1 MGYDDALRDGVR
13 ISARHK
19 LNGYYP
25 RWQFCGQELFSMSY
39 RSDVRYTCDRC
50 KPIKKLLLAT
60 GLFGS
65 PKDER
70 KCD

>member
-1 MGYDDALRDGVR
+1 MSYEEARRDGVR
-13 ISARHK
+13 AANE
-19 LNGYYP
+19 NGRTVYYP
-25 RWQFCGQELFSMSY
+25 RCQFCGREFFAMNY

-60 GLFGS
+60 GLFDS
-65 PKDER
+65 SKDER